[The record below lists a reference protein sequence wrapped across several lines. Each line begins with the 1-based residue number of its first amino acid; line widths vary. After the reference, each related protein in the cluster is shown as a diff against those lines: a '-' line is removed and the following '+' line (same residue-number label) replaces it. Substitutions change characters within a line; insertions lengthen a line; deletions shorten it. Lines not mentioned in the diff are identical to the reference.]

1 MSYQEPLQLRQG
13 MDVVGSDDDKVGDVD
28 RLEGDYVVVKKGFFF
43 PKDYY
48 IPTSAFTTVD
58 ADKAYLNVTKDDALN
73 QGWDVAPTEGTA
85 GYGGEVRRAEDTGYA
100 GDAVRGDAGLGYDND
115 VARGATAGGVAG
127 ADLAQ
132 DDAGLAYDNNLN
144 RADADDTNLR
154 TGAAADADTIRVPL
168 SEEELTA
175 TTRDVDRGEVRVEK
189 NVVSEEQT
197 LNVPVTEEEVHVQR
211 RTVDR
216 NAVPGETLF
225 EEGTI
230 EVPIRGEEV
239 EVEKQARVTE
249 ELDISKEAVQKTK
262 QVTDTVRHEEA
273 HVVDESNQAIDDTA
287 AARLRDNK
295 KRS

>member
-85 GYGGEVRRAEDTGYA
+85 GYGDSDVGAVRRAEDTGYA
-100 GDAVRGDAGLGYDND
+100 DTTTPAGYVGDTTPVDSALGYD
-115 VARGATAGGVAG
+115 
-127 ADLAQ
+127 
-132 DDAGLAYDNNLN
+132 
-144 RADADDTNLR
+144 ADAVGTDRMTDD
-154 TGAAADADTIRVPL
+154 DTIRVPL